1 MGGVPNSEVI
11 CTQLYVAGTADSV
24 LIREVS
30 HIQSALYRGSTGVC
44 TWHSLP
50 QGLAHP
56 GGPVHDRIIHAIDLS
71 GPMGEELV
79 LLDLVGEQKLIHE
92 LRRSPSQQ
100 LVEDV
105 VATLPRLLENDT

>member
-24 LIREVS
+24 LIREVFL
-30 HIQSALYRGSTGVC
+30 IQSALYREVPLYHVAFTPS
-44 TWHSLP
+44 
-50 QGLAHP
+50 GLAHP
-56 GGPVHDRIIHAIDLS
+56 GSPVHDRVIHAIDLS

-105 VATLPRLLENDT
+105 VATLPGLLENDT